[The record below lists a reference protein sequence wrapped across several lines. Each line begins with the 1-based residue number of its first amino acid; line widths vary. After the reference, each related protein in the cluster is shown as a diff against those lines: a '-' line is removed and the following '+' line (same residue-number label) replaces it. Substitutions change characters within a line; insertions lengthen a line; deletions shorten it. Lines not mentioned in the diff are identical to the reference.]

1 MDISATPWVWYISR
15 TAGLIGYIFLWL
27 TIFFGLA
34 IRNPLLKK
42 YIEPFYSFDWHC
54 FLAAGAVFWAL
65 VHGTSFLWHGAF
77 SLTLTD
83 IAIPLLSKTTL
94 VNVNYLA
101 LGTMAFY
108 LMIVI
113 TATSYLRRHMTHGVW
128 RILHFLNPLAFIFV
142 VLHGYLIGTDM
153 KNFYIGGAFLAS
165 SFVLL
170 GIYLLSL
177 VSAILKKL
185 QMNNNQL

>member
-1 MDISATPWVWYISR
+1 MDISTTPWVWYITR
-15 TAGLIGYIFLWL
+15 AAGLIGYIFLWL

-54 FLAAGAVFWAL
+54 FMAASAVFWAL
-65 VHGTSFLWHGAF
+65 VHGTS
-77 SLTLTD
+77 
-83 IAIPLLSKTTL
+83 LLFDNMIGFGVADVAVPFFSKTT
-94 VNVNYLA
+94 VVDTNYLA
-101 LGTMAFY
+101 LGILAFY
-108 LMIVI
+108 LMLIMAI
-113 TATSYLRRHMTHGVW
+113 TSYLRRHLNFWVW
-128 RILHFLNPLAFIFV
+128 RVLHFLSPLAFVFV
-142 VLHGYLIGTDM
+142 ILHGYFIGTDM

-165 SFVLL
+165 AFVLL

-185 QMNNNQL
+185 QMNNNQS